1 MSDLPTIY
9 ESHPE
14 HPRNRHARVENVN
27 TRGVKRVA
35 TSDFHSNGRVL
46 QGNGSFQTQRFVEGR
61 RVTDRAWFSLSGSE
75 RERLAYTDLVVP
87 AK

>member
-1 MSDLPTIY
+1 MSDLPTTY

-14 HPRNRHARVENVN
+14 HPRNRHARVEKVN

-35 TSDFHSNGRVL
+35 TSDFQNGRVL
-46 QGNGSFQTQRFVEGR
+46 QGNGSFQTVRFVEGR
-61 RVTDRAWFSLSGSE
+61 RVTDRAWFSRSGSE

>member
-1 MSDLPTIY
+1 MSDLPTTY

-14 HPRNRHARVENVN
+14 HPRNRHARVEKVN

-46 QGNGSFQTQRFVEGR
+46 QGNGSFQTVRFVDGR